1 MGNLIQ
7 SIPVYRPQT
16 QQTPA
21 AGVNVSA
28 QTAPQAT
35 LNTNNAYKGPF
46 QNIENQF
53 PQTQTYSYIPAKPLS
68 DAHNTPK
75 GVRPAPS
82 KAHLVHENF
91 FQSIGSTIKSYG
103 DYAKYFYNAA
113 FKGEGKD
120 YNVGKINDLSIR
132 AGSLGIAAVLATSKM
147 FPFAKGM
154 EFVGLGTWFA
164 SMAIWPHILG
174 APIKA
179 LYGVNIN
186 KEYIDSEGRR
196 KFVYEDNQYRPMD
209 IYRYADLNGKPLSPE
224 EYYKKYDK
232 EYVYL
237 DKMGDKLGVPRNI
250 KNRNEATMNRAAQV
264 AVQGKTLCMMTAG
277 IMTPVV
283 SSIAADALQT
293 PLKNYLEKTRYNKAA
308 NKLKALE
315 TQIDALRNSN
325 NTDVDAIMSALK
337 IKVTPKDQ
345 AAFDSLLTESGVL
358 SPEQFQKL
366 QDFIDTKFFGSG
378 YKNSLS
384 AAMKRGADMTEPKVF
399 VNNELKE
406 TIKNITS
413 ESVKELLDKLSA
425 EAKAKL
431 PENLLNYKG
440 LSETQ
445 INEILAGVLQ
455 TEGMSVDQSRKIAF
469 ENITKPLGFNSRNGL
484 MQAIT
489 QKTLEPFAFSNLK
502 DKDKKTPQRAP
513 LHNFNRALKD
523 TINAKLKAY
532 FDTKR
537 SFVVDKAEMQ
547 KIFNFAFT
555 NNELQN
561 KLKEFEKT
569 SIQNIS
575 ESMTAVNW
583 ERVPKKYLKTI
594 GFSEGEMAL
603 LATQDATS
611 ASKVLSKKFSEI
623 VQDSEKYQKVIKEMA
638 EYAKTAI
645 SKEEKAVI
653 QLIGTPDT
661 KGILIKIKELME
673 SVADRNFGY
682 ETKNELASHYRLRI
696 NEIQRKL
703 KNTIDSYVRPIK
715 ALDLFKEIKNDVKH
729 ILDYNSLG
737 AVRKNA
743 DSDLYPLVKM
753 NREQKL
759 ESLEAYIKDIILQKN
774 DINSWT
780 TKMETELPGARQG
793 MKHSL
798 EFVRSIANKV
808 FGPLSG
814 DTAAAINDAEFVKK
828 CNVNN
833 QIMRATY
840 LRIENKLLSRYTTE
854 KNGFYHMIRELITSD
869 NNREFKYDM
878 IRGAIEEKRLD
889 FGESYYN
896 RAKDLLNR
904 IFYDYQGKNIDKSE
918 IIKNELNELAGALDF
933 HYSNRNIAQI
943 SGKNVTDFFIS
954 AAQETRA
961 RNKWMRLVYGLLGGT
976 LAVSALT
983 IALMG
988 KENHFNKYNYEYI
1001 NTPEGAGK

>member
-16 QQTPA
+16 QTAPA
-21 AGVNVSA
+21 AGVNVPA
-28 QTAPQAT
+28 QTAPQAVH
-35 LNTNNAYKGPF
+35 KPPF
-46 QNIENQF
+46 QDIKNQF
-53 PQTQTYSYIPAKPLS
+53 PQTQTYSYIPARPLA
-68 DAHNTPK
+68 DAHNTPI

-82 KAHLVHENF
+82 KARLVHENF

-164 SMAIWPHILG
+164 SMAVWPHILG

-196 KFVYEDNQYRPMD
+196 KYVYEDNQYRPMD

-232 EYVYL
+232 DYICL

-264 AVQGKTLCMMTAG
+264 AVQGKTLWMLTAG
-277 IMTPVV
+277 VMTPVV
-283 SSIAADALQT
+283 SSIVADALQT
-293 PLKNYLEKTRYNKAA
+293 PLKNQLEKTRYNKASK
-308 NKLKALE
+308 NLKALE
-315 TQIDALRNSN
+315 SQIDTLKNSGN
-325 NTDVDAIMSALK
+325 RDINGIMSALK
-337 IKVTPKDQ
+337 ITVSPKDQ
-345 AAFDSLLTESGVL
+345 AAFNALLTDSGVMT
-358 SPEQFQKL
+358 PEQFQKL

-399 VNNELKE
+399 ITKELKE
-406 TIKNITS
+406 TIKNITT
-413 ESVKELLDKLSA
+413 ESVKELLDKIPA
-425 EAKAKL
+425 ETKAKL
-431 PENLLNYKG
+431 PEGLLNYQG
-440 LSETQ
+440 ISEKQ
-445 INEILAGVLQ
+445 INEIIAGVLQ
-455 TEGMSVDQSRKIAF
+455 TEGIPFDESRTIAF
-469 ENITKPLGFNSRNGL
+469 ENITKPLGYNSRNGL
-484 MQAIT
+484 MQAVT

-555 NNELQN
+555 NNELQK
-561 KLKEFEKT
+561 KLKEFEQT

-575 ESMTAVNW
+575 ESMTAINW

-594 GFSEGEMAL
+594 GFTEGEMAI

-623 VQDSEKYQKVIKEMA
+623 VQDSEKYKKVIKEMA
-638 EYAKTAI
+638 DYAKTAI

-653 QLIGTPDT
+653 QLIGTPDS
-661 KGILIKIKELME
+661 KGVLVKIKELME
-673 SVADRNFGY
+673 EVAQSNFGY
-682 ETKNELASHYRLRI
+682 ETKNELTSHYNLRI

-715 ALDLFKEIKNDVKH
+715 ALDVFKEIKNDVKH
-729 ILDYNSLG
+729 ILDYTSDGL
-737 AVRKNA
+737 ARTNA
-743 DSDLYPLVKM
+743 ATELYPLAKM
-753 NREQKL
+753 TREQQM
-759 ESLEAYIKDIILQKN
+759 ESLEAYIKDIVLQKN

-780 TKMETELPGARQG
+780 TKMETELPGAKQG

-814 DTAAAINDAEFVKK
+814 DTAAAINDAQFVDM
-828 CNVNN
+828 CDYNN
-833 QIMRATY
+833 RLMRGTF
-840 LRIENKLLSRYTTE
+840 LRIENKLLKKYTTQYNVFYDLVDRLAGNDKSVYDLLVRILKE
-854 KNGFYHMIRELITSD
+854 KRFVLSPEDFQNCMNLLNTFKNNGHKAPGYKIDSAKKFVNECLDMHKS
-869 NNREFKYDM
+869 NRE
-878 IRGAIEEKRLD
+878 
-889 FGESYYN
+889 
-896 RAKDLLNR
+896 
-904 IFYDYQGKNIDKSE
+904 
-918 IIKNELNELAGALDF
+918 
-933 HYSNRNIAQI
+933 IAQI

-961 RNKWMRLVYGLLGGT
+961 RNKWMKLVYGLLGGT
-976 LAVSALT
+976 LALSALT

-988 KENHFNKYNYEYI
+988 KENHFNKYKYEYI
-1001 NTPEGAGK
+1001 NTPEGADK

>member
-16 QQTPA
+16 QTAPA
-21 AGVNVSA
+21 AGVNVPA
-28 QTAPQAT
+28 QTAPQAVH
-35 LNTNNAYKGPF
+35 KPPF
-46 QNIENQF
+46 QDIKNQF
-53 PQTQTYSYIPAKPLS
+53 PQTQTYSYIPARPLA
-68 DAHNTPK
+68 DAHNTPI

-82 KAHLVHENF
+82 KARLVHENF

-164 SMAIWPHILG
+164 SMAVWPHILG

-196 KFVYEDNQYRPMD
+196 KYVYEDNQYRPMD

-232 EYVYL
+232 DYIYL

-264 AVQGKTLCMMTAG
+264 AVQGKTLWMLTAG
-277 IMTPVV
+277 VMTPVV
-283 SSIAADALQT
+283 SSIVADALQT
-293 PLKNYLEKTRYNKAA
+293 PLKNQLEKTRYNKASK
-308 NKLKALE
+308 NLKALE
-315 TQIDALRNSN
+315 SQIDTLKNSGN
-325 NTDVDAIMSALK
+325 RDINGIMSALK
-337 IKVTPKDQ
+337 ITVSPKDQ
-345 AAFDSLLTESGVL
+345 AAFNALLTDSGVMT
-358 SPEQFQKL
+358 PEQFQKL

-399 VNNELKE
+399 ITKELKE
-406 TIKNITS
+406 TIKNITT
-413 ESVKELLDKLSA
+413 ESVKELLDKIPA
-425 EAKAKL
+425 ETKAKL
-431 PENLLNYKG
+431 PEGLLNYQG
-440 LSETQ
+440 ISEKQ
-445 INEILAGVLQ
+445 INEIIAGVLQ
-455 TEGMSVDQSRKIAF
+455 TEGIPFDESRTIAF
-469 ENITKPLGFNSRNGL
+469 ENITKPLGYNSRNGL
-484 MQAIT
+484 MQAVT

-555 NNELQN
+555 NNELQK
-561 KLKEFEKT
+561 KLKEFEQT

-575 ESMTAVNW
+575 ESMTAINW

-594 GFSEGEMAL
+594 GFTEGEMAI

-623 VQDSEKYQKVIKEMA
+623 VQDSEKYKKVIKEMA
-638 EYAKTAI
+638 DYAKTAI

-653 QLIGTPDT
+653 QLIGTPDS
-661 KGILIKIKELME
+661 KGVLVKIKELME
-673 SVADRNFGY
+673 EVAQSNFGY
-682 ETKNELASHYRLRI
+682 ETKNELTSHYNLRI

-715 ALDLFKEIKNDVKH
+715 ALDVFKEIKNDVKH
-729 ILDYNSLG
+729 ILDYTSDGL
-737 AVRKNA
+737 ARTNA
-743 DSDLYPLVKM
+743 ATELYPLAKM
-753 NREQKL
+753 TREQQM
-759 ESLEAYIKDIILQKN
+759 ESLEAYIKDIVLQKN

-780 TKMETELPGARQG
+780 TKMETELPGAKQG

-814 DTAAAINDAEFVKK
+814 DTAAAINDAQFVDM
-828 CNVNN
+828 CDYNN
-833 QIMRATY
+833 RLMRGTF
-840 LRIENKLLSRYTTE
+840 LRIENKLLKKYTTQYNVFYDLVDRLAGNDKSVYDLLVRILKE
-854 KNGFYHMIRELITSD
+854 KRFVLSPEDFQNCMNLLNTFKNNGHKAPGYKIDSAKKFVNECLDMHKS
-869 NNREFKYDM
+869 NRE
-878 IRGAIEEKRLD
+878 
-889 FGESYYN
+889 
-896 RAKDLLNR
+896 
-904 IFYDYQGKNIDKSE
+904 
-918 IIKNELNELAGALDF
+918 
-933 HYSNRNIAQI
+933 IAQI

-961 RNKWMRLVYGLLGGT
+961 RNKWMKLVYGLLGGT
-976 LAVSALT
+976 LALSALT

-988 KENHFNKYNYEYI
+988 KENHFNKYKYEYI
-1001 NTPEGAGK
+1001 NTPEGADK

>member
-16 QQTPA
+16 QTAPA
-21 AGVNVSA
+21 AGVNVPA
-28 QTAPQAT
+28 QTAPQAVH
-35 LNTNNAYKGPF
+35 KPPF
-46 QNIENQF
+46 QDIKNQF
-53 PQTQTYSYIPAKPLS
+53 PQTQTYSYIPARPLA
-68 DAHNTPK
+68 DAHNTPI

-82 KAHLVHENF
+82 KARLVHENF

-164 SMAIWPHILG
+164 SMAVWPHILG

-196 KFVYEDNQYRPMD
+196 KYVYEDNQYRPMD

-232 EYVYL
+232 DYIYL

-264 AVQGKTLCMMTAG
+264 AVQGKTLWMLTAG
-277 IMTPVV
+277 VMTPVV
-283 SSIAADALQT
+283 SSIVADALQT
-293 PLKNYLEKTRYNKAA
+293 PLKNQLEKTRYNKASK
-308 NKLKALE
+308 NLKALE
-315 TQIDALRNSN
+315 SQIDTLKNSGN
-325 NTDVDAIMSALK
+325 RDINGIMSALK
-337 IKVTPKDQ
+337 ITVSPKDQ
-345 AAFDSLLTESGVL
+345 AAFNALLTDSGVMT
-358 SPEQFQKL
+358 PEQFQKL

-399 VNNELKE
+399 ITKELKE
-406 TIKNITS
+406 TIKNITT
-413 ESVKELLDKLSA
+413 ESVKELLDKIPA
-425 EAKAKL
+425 ETKAKL
-431 PENLLNYKG
+431 PEGLLNYQG
-440 LSETQ
+440 ISEKQ
-445 INEILAGVLQ
+445 INEIIAGVLQ
-455 TEGMSVDQSRKIAF
+455 TEGIPFDESRTIAF
-469 ENITKPLGFNSRNGL
+469 ENITKPLGYNSRNGL
-484 MQAIT
+484 MQAVT

-555 NNELQN
+555 NNELQK
-561 KLKEFEKT
+561 KLKEFEQT

-575 ESMTAVNW
+575 ESMTAINW

-594 GFSEGEMAL
+594 GFTEGEMAI

-623 VQDSEKYQKVIKEMA
+623 VQDSEKYKKVIKEMA
-638 EYAKTAI
+638 DYAKTAI

-653 QLIGTPDT
+653 QLIGTPDS
-661 KGILIKIKELME
+661 KGVLVKIKELME
-673 SVADRNFGY
+673 EVAQSNFGY
-682 ETKNELASHYRLRI
+682 ETKNELTSHYNLRI

-715 ALDLFKEIKNDVKH
+715 ALDVFKEIKNDVKH
-729 ILDYNSLG
+729 ILDYTSDGL
-737 AVRKNA
+737 ARTNA
-743 DSDLYPLVKM
+743 ATELYPLAKM
-753 NREQKL
+753 TREQQM
-759 ESLEAYIKDIILQKN
+759 ESLEAYIKDIVLQKN

-780 TKMETELPGARQG
+780 TKMETELHGAKQG

-814 DTAAAINDAEFVKK
+814 DTAAAINDAQFVDM
-828 CNVNN
+828 CDYNN
-833 QIMRATY
+833 RLMRGTF
-840 LRIENKLLSRYTTE
+840 LRIENKLLKKYTTQYNVFYDLVDRLAGNDKSVYDLLVRILKE
-854 KNGFYHMIRELITSD
+854 KRFVLSPEDFQNCMNLLNTFKNNGHKAPGYKIDSAKKFVNECLDMHKS
-869 NNREFKYDM
+869 NRE
-878 IRGAIEEKRLD
+878 
-889 FGESYYN
+889 
-896 RAKDLLNR
+896 
-904 IFYDYQGKNIDKSE
+904 
-918 IIKNELNELAGALDF
+918 
-933 HYSNRNIAQI
+933 IAQI

-961 RNKWMRLVYGLLGGT
+961 RNKWMKLVYGLLGGT
-976 LAVSALT
+976 LALSALT

-988 KENHFNKYNYEYI
+988 KENHFNKYKYEYI
-1001 NTPEGAGK
+1001 NTPEGADK

>member
-16 QQTPA
+16 QTAPA
-21 AGVNVSA
+21 AGVNVPA
-28 QTAPQAT
+28 QTAPQAVH
-35 LNTNNAYKGPF
+35 KPPF
-46 QNIENQF
+46 QDIKNQF
-53 PQTQTYSYIPAKPLS
+53 PQTQTYSYIPARPLA
-68 DAHNTPK
+68 DAHNTPI

-82 KAHLVHENF
+82 KARLVHENF

-164 SMAIWPHILG
+164 SMAVWPHILG

-186 KEYIDSEGRR
+186 KEYMDSEGRR
-196 KFVYEDNQYRPMD
+196 KYVYEDNQYRPMD

-232 EYVYL
+232 DYIYL

-264 AVQGKTLCMMTAG
+264 AVQGKTLWMLTAG
-277 IMTPVV
+277 VMTPVV
-283 SSIAADALQT
+283 SSIVADALQT
-293 PLKNYLEKTRYNKAA
+293 PLKNQLEKTRYNKASK
-308 NKLKALE
+308 NLKALE
-315 TQIDALRNSN
+315 SQIDTLKNSGN
-325 NTDVDAIMSALK
+325 RDINGIMSALK
-337 IKVTPKDQ
+337 ITVSPKDQ
-345 AAFDSLLTESGVL
+345 AAFNALLTDSGVMT
-358 SPEQFQKL
+358 PEQFQKL

-399 VNNELKE
+399 ITKELKE
-406 TIKNITS
+406 TIKNITT
-413 ESVKELLDKLSA
+413 ESVKELLDKIPA
-425 EAKAKL
+425 ETKAKL
-431 PENLLNYKG
+431 PEGLLNYQG
-440 LSETQ
+440 ISEKQ
-445 INEILAGVLQ
+445 INEIIAGVLQ
-455 TEGMSVDQSRKIAF
+455 TEGIPFDESRTIAF
-469 ENITKPLGFNSRNGL
+469 ENITKPLGYNSRNGL
-484 MQAIT
+484 MQAVT

-555 NNELQN
+555 NNELQK
-561 KLKEFEKT
+561 KLKEFEQT

-575 ESMTAVNW
+575 ESMTAINW

-594 GFSEGEMAL
+594 GFTEGEMAI

-623 VQDSEKYQKVIKEMA
+623 VQDSEKYKKVIKEMA
-638 EYAKTAI
+638 DYAKTAI

-653 QLIGTPDT
+653 QLIGTPDS
-661 KGILIKIKELME
+661 KGVLVKIKELME
-673 SVADRNFGY
+673 EVAQSNFGY
-682 ETKNELASHYRLRI
+682 ETKNELTSHYNLRI

-715 ALDLFKEIKNDVKH
+715 ALDVFKEIKNDVKH
-729 ILDYNSLG
+729 ILDYTSDGL
-737 AVRKNA
+737 ARTNA
-743 DSDLYPLVKM
+743 ATELYPLAKM
-753 NREQKL
+753 TREQQM
-759 ESLEAYIKDIILQKN
+759 ESLEAYIKDIVLQKN

-780 TKMETELPGARQG
+780 TKMETELPGAKQG

-814 DTAAAINDAEFVKK
+814 DTAAAINDAQFVDM
-828 CNVNN
+828 CDYNN
-833 QIMRATY
+833 RLMRGTF
-840 LRIENKLLSRYTTE
+840 LRIENKLLKKYTTQYNVFYDLVDRLAGNDKSVYDLLVRILKE
-854 KNGFYHMIRELITSD
+854 KRFVLSPEDFQNCMNLLNTFKNNGHKAPGYKIDSAKKFVNECLDMHKS
-869 NNREFKYDM
+869 NRE
-878 IRGAIEEKRLD
+878 
-889 FGESYYN
+889 
-896 RAKDLLNR
+896 
-904 IFYDYQGKNIDKSE
+904 
-918 IIKNELNELAGALDF
+918 
-933 HYSNRNIAQI
+933 IAQI

-961 RNKWMRLVYGLLGGT
+961 RNKWMKLVYGLLGGT
-976 LAVSALT
+976 LALSALT

-988 KENHFNKYNYEYI
+988 KENHFNKYKYEYI
-1001 NTPEGAGK
+1001 NTPEGADK

>member
-16 QQTPA
+16 QTAPA
-21 AGVNVSA
+21 AGVNVPA
-28 QTAPQAT
+28 QTAPQAAHNHKT
-35 LNTNNAYKGPF
+35 PF
-46 QNIENQF
+46 QDIKNQF
-53 PQTQTYSYIPAKPLS
+53 PQTQTYSYIPARPLA
-68 DAHNTPK
+68 DAHNTPI

-82 KAHLVHENF
+82 KARLVHENF

-164 SMAIWPHILG
+164 SMAVWPHILG

-196 KFVYEDNQYRPMD
+196 KYVYEDNQYRPMD

-232 EYVYL
+232 DYIYL

-264 AVQGKTLCMMTAG
+264 AVQGKTLCMLTAG
-277 IMTPVV
+277 VMTPVV
-283 SSIAADALQT
+283 SSIVADALQT
-293 PLKNYLEKTRYNKAA
+293 PLKNQLEKTRYNKASK
-308 NKLKALE
+308 NLKALE
-315 TQIDALRNSN
+315 SQIDTLKNSGN
-325 NTDVDAIMSALK
+325 RDINGIMSALK
-337 IKVTPKDQ
+337 ITVSPKDQ
-345 AAFDSLLTESGVL
+345 AAFNALLTDSGVMT
-358 SPEQFQKL
+358 PEQFQKL

-399 VNNELKE
+399 ITKELKE
-406 TIKNITS
+406 TIKNITT
-413 ESVKELLDKLSA
+413 ESVKELLDKIPA
-425 EAKAKL
+425 ETKAKL
-431 PENLLNYKG
+431 PEGLLNYQG
-440 LSETQ
+440 ISEKQ
-445 INEILAGVLQ
+445 INEIIAGVLQ
-455 TEGMSVDQSRKIAF
+455 TEGIPFDESRTIAF
-469 ENITKPLGFNSRNGL
+469 ENITKPLGYNSRNGL
-484 MQAIT
+484 MQAVT

-555 NNELQN
+555 NNELQK
-561 KLKEFEKT
+561 KLKEFEQT

-575 ESMTAVNW
+575 ESMTAINW

-594 GFSEGEMAL
+594 GFTEGEMAI

-623 VQDSEKYQKVIKEMA
+623 VQDSEKYKKVIKEMA
-638 EYAKTAI
+638 DYAKTAI

-653 QLIGTPDT
+653 QLIGTPDS
-661 KGILIKIKELME
+661 KGVLVKIKELME
-673 SVADRNFGY
+673 EVAQSNFGY
-682 ETKNELASHYRLRI
+682 ETKNELTNHYNLRI

-715 ALDLFKEIKNDVKH
+715 ALDVFKEIKNDVKH
-729 ILDYNSLG
+729 ILDYTSDGL
-737 AVRKNA
+737 ARTNA
-743 DSDLYPLVKM
+743 ATELYPLAKM
-753 NREQKL
+753 TREQQM
-759 ESLEAYIKDIILQKN
+759 ESLEAYIKDIVLQKN

-780 TKMETELPGARQG
+780 TKMETELPGAKQG

-814 DTAAAINDAEFVKK
+814 DTAAAINDAQFVDM
-828 CNVNN
+828 CDYNN
-833 QIMRATY
+833 RLMRGTF
-840 LRIENKLLSRYTTE
+840 LRIENKLLKKYTTQYNVFYDLVDRLAGNDKSVYDLLVRILKE
-854 KNGFYHMIRELITSD
+854 KRFVLSPEDFQNCMNLLNTFKNNGHKAPGYKIDSAKKFVNECLDMHKS
-869 NNREFKYDM
+869 NRE
-878 IRGAIEEKRLD
+878 
-889 FGESYYN
+889 
-896 RAKDLLNR
+896 
-904 IFYDYQGKNIDKSE
+904 
-918 IIKNELNELAGALDF
+918 
-933 HYSNRNIAQI
+933 IAQI

-961 RNKWMRLVYGLLGGT
+961 RNKWMKLVYGLLGGT
-976 LAVSALT
+976 LALSALT

-988 KENHFNKYNYEYI
+988 KENHFNKYKYEYI
-1001 NTPEGAGK
+1001 NTPEGADK